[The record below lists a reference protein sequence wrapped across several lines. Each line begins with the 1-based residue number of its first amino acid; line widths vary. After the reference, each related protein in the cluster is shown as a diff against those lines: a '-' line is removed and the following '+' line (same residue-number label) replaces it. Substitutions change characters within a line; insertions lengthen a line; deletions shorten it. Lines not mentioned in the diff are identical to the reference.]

1 MGSTTLKA
9 VLQVLL
15 VIGNTL
21 NTGTAYGNAAGFR
34 LETLLK
40 LHDVKVKHRQ
50 PRQGHLM
57 NTPELTRCRMQAKNH
72 RIKRVKSSCIVSLT
86 CI

>member
-1 MGSTTLKA
+1 VPSQVMRSTALKA

-40 LHDVKVKHRQ
+40 LHDVKV
-50 PRQGHLM
+50 
-57 NTPELTRCRMQAKNH
+57 
-72 RIKRVKSSCIVSLT
+72 
-86 CI
+86 